1 MARHCIVWF
10 LIKSSDLPALK
21 RKGGGGSKT
30 TKIACPKFYRNTYIV
45 ALFLEFASLFGSYWN
60 LRLSKQFYPYINPKK
75 SAQVQNCYSVYCKML
90 LSIIELYRYVLVIG
104 ISKNPPREVMVH
116 YLLNS

>member
-1 MARHCIVWF
+1 MPEWLDIVWF

-30 TKIACPKFYRNTYIV
+30 NKIACPKFYRNTYIV

-60 LRLSKQFYPYINPKK
+60 LRLSTVLSMYVSIKK
-75 SAQVQNCYSVYCKML
+75 TLPNCYSVYCT
-90 LSIIELYRYVLVIG
+90 RYKRPEAL
-104 ISKNPPREVMVH
+104 H
-116 YLLNS
+116 AYW